1 MKVNVEY
8 NVNLCNECPY
18 CNECVDTSVC
28 FDPFD
33 EPNYEF
39 YCKHKDADNT
49 GSGNEQFNNK
59 NGKLID
65 IAFSR
70 FDKDIKIPDWCPF
83 KNTQNA

>member
-28 FDPFD
+28 FDTFD

-39 YCKHKDADNT
+39 YCTHKDADNT
-49 GSGNEQFNNK
+49 GSGKEQYNNEK
-59 NGKLID
+59 GKFIVL
-65 IAFSR
+65 SS
-70 FDKDIKIPDWCPF
+70 KIFRVLEENILKLVHIW
-83 KNTQNA
+83 N